1 MQNQIFIDTSKRMR
15 VNQGNQR
22 IIHINNF
29 NVTITE
35 ITITRNKLFL
45 LNNWMQKINCTYSKR
60 MYTLFLYIYN
70 III

>member
-1 MQNQIFIDTSKRMR
+1 MQNQMFIDTSKRMR

-35 ITITRNKLFL
+35 ITITRNKTIFV
-45 LNNWMQKINCTYSKR
+45 K
-60 MYTLFLYIYN
+60 
-70 III
+70 